1 MVLQAVAYQAH
12 ADEEQALRTLG
23 KALALAEPGGI
34 IRTFV
39 DEGPPMAHL
48 LHEIP
53 SRAEALNLEIALN
66 YVRQLLRAIP
76 DIEPE
81 RTDPL
86 KPQASVAGLIE
97 PLSKRE
103 LEVLRLLKTELSGPE
118 IAQELTIALSTFQ
131 SHTKSIYS
139 KLNVN
144 SRRAAVIRAE
154 DLNLI

>member
-1 MVLQAVAYQAH
+1 M
-12 ADEEQALRTLG
+12 TS
-23 KALALAEPGGI
+23 
-34 IRTFV
+34 
-39 DEGPPMAHL
+39 M
-48 LHEIP
+48 LHEVQ
-53 SRAEALNLEIALN
+53 SRAELLNLEITPDYVQRLLN
-66 YVRQLLRAIP
+66 AFP
-76 DIEPE
+76 TKESE

-86 KPQASVAGLIE
+86 KPKTPETGLVE

-118 IAQELTIALSTFQ
+118 IAQELVIALSTFQ
-131 SHTKSIYS
+131 SHTKNIYS